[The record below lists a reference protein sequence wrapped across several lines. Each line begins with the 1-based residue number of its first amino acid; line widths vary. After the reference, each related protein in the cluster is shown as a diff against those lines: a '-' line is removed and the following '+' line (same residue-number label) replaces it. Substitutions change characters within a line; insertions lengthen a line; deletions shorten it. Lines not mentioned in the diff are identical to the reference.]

1 MKRTWWIMAFL
12 VVMLPFR
19 TSAGTEYTLQDA
31 IDFGLLHSPQVREA
45 RYLTSSAENER
56 KAARGGFFPR
66 LSAGYSRNILTSQAS
81 KGPADQDYLDQIHD
95 MFQINLSQVLYN
107 GARIL
112 NEYQRTQAQK
122 EMYEARE
129 AMARISLIYEIETAF
144 FRLMKAKTD
153 VAAARDTV
161 LRLEAG
167 MDAVEAFFASQ
178 MVSRVEVLEIKSELL
193 TARSDLS
200 IAENRVIKEKA
211 RLLSVMNLHPVEPI
225 SFNGE
230 LDHYPSEYS
239 IAFEAVWQ
247 AALDARPDLLALEKQ
262 KIMAARQADM
272 ETSRYHPRVSLDLG
286 YFDTTR
292 DYDEPG
298 TGMTGTFDRDQRN
311 RYWQARISV
320 QWELFD
326 GGTAWFSRHQYQNR
340 IKALEQQIL
349 NMENAIRAELEQA
362 VLSITEATRRIA
374 AMAEAVETGKE
385 YYQSEKMRLDKG
397 ISSTPA
403 LLDAQARLTRLEA
416 DYNNARF
423 DYQLAMA
430 NLNFLMGTLAPV
442 EFNQD

>member
-1 MKRTWWIMAFL
+1 MKTIGWIMAVL
-12 VVMLPFR
+12 VVLLPFR
-19 TSAGTEYTLQDA
+19 TSAGTVYTLQDA
-31 IDFGLLHSPQVREA
+31 IDYGLLHSPRVREA
-45 RYLTSSAENER
+45 QYQTSGAENER
-56 KAARGGFFPR
+56 KAVRGGFFPR
-66 LSAGYSRNILTSQAS
+66 LSTGYSRNILTSQS
-81 KGPADQDYLDQIHD
+81 SRGPTDQDYLDQVND
-95 MFQINLSQVLYN
+95 VFQVNLSQVLYN

-112 NEYQRTQAQK
+112 KDYERTRAQK

-129 AMARISLIYEIETAF
+129 AMARISLIYEIEAAF
-144 FRLMKAKTD
+144 FRLMKAKAD

-161 LRLEAG
+161 LRLESG
-167 MDAVEAFFASQ
+167 MDAVAAFFASQ
-178 MVSRVEVLEIKSELL
+178 MVPRVQVLEIKSELL

-200 IAENRVIKEKA
+200 IAQNRVIKEKA
-211 RLLSVMNLHPVEPI
+211 RLLSVMNLHPAEPVT
-225 SFNGE
+225 FDGE
-230 LDHYPSEYS
+230 LDHYPPGYR
-239 IAFEAVWQ
+239 IPFEALWQ

-272 ETSRYHPRVSLDLG
+272 EMSRYHPRVSLDLG
-286 YFDTTR
+286 YFDTDR
-292 DYDEPG
+292 DYDAPG
-298 TGMTGTFDRDQRN
+298 TGITGTFDRDQRN
-311 RYWQARISV
+311 RYWQARVSV

-326 GGTAWFSRHQYQNR
+326 GGAAWFSRHQHLDR

-349 NMENAIRAELEQA
+349 NTENAIRAELEQA

-403 LLDAQARLTRLEA
+403 VLDAQARLTRLEA
-416 DYNNARF
+416 NYNNARF

-442 EFNQD
+442 EFNQN